1 MKKIY
6 FLSLVLVFVT
16 ILSAGVKAQTTYTKQ
31 VIIVSGG
38 IYSDPNDF
46 VTISSYNPETETSTE
61 FGTIYTQSVQDVIIN
76 GSFAYV
82 AAQDSIVKFNI
93 DTYEKLA
100 SVASPGI
107 NQLATDGN
115 VLLASFWYPVTD
127 NFVKI
132 FSLEDL
138 SLVAN
143 IEGVSGDAAG
153 FLIHDGIALVAI
165 PGPYGSTTGKI
176 AAIDI
181 NQAILL
187 SEDDYGDF
195 YSGINFFGFY
205 NDVISSFMTTAWGET
220 NTNIGTF
227 DYSGDILEQYTIN
240 DANLANSAGQR
251 NNLMYI
257 ELNNGIAEY
266 DLNDN
271 TETMIVSPLT
281 ESIAASVIDTIN
293 NNFYITT
300 SDFFSYGNGY
310 IYNFEGNQTSTIDV
324 GISAQAIAVDYRT
337 TTSINDNINDFVISV
352 YPNPAGNYIKLHSN
366 KSIDIENIDIIDNL
380 GRVVL
385 SANNDSKIDVS
396 NLNTGIYF
404 VIVHSKYHE
413 FSSRFIKN

>member
-1 MKKIY
+1 MKKNY

-46 VTISSYNPETETSTE
+46 VTVSSYNPETETITE

-100 SVASPGI
+100 SVASPGV

-115 VLLASFWYPVTD
+115 VLLASFWYPVNE
-127 NFVKI
+127 NFVK
-132 FSLEDL
+132 FYSLDDL

-143 IEGVSGDAAG
+143 IEGLSGDAAG
-153 FLIHDGIALVAI
+153 FLIQDGIALVAI

-176 AAIDI
+176 ASIDI
-181 NQAILL
+181 SEAIVL
-187 SEDDYGDF
+187 SEDDYGEF

-220 NTNIGTF
+220 TTNIGTF
-227 DYSGDILEQYTIN
+227 DDGGDILEQYTIN
-240 DANLANSAGQR
+240 DASLANSSGQR
-251 NNLMYI
+251 NHLMYI

-266 DLNDN
+266 DLVNN

-281 ESIAASVIDTIN
+281 EGIAASVIDTIN
-293 NNFYITT
+293 NTFYITT

-310 IYNFEGNQTSTIDV
+310 IYDFEGNQTSTIDV

-337 TTSINDNINDFVISV
+337 TTSINDISKEFDIAV
-352 YPNPAGNYIKLHSN
+352 YPNPCTNYIN
-366 KSIDIENIDIIDNL
+366 VSINGADVDKIDIIDNL
-380 GRVVL
+380 GKVVF
-385 SANNDSKIDVS
+385 SDHNTGKIDVS
-396 NLNTGIYF
+396 SLNTGIYF
-404 VIVHSKYHE
+404 IIAHSRDNK